1 MKFVDPVSSVT
12 VPFRHDFESAPRQP
26 AGAARR
32 RAKSAK
38 TRRGAMHDS
47 VLRESRFGNIVLKNG
62 REISSLFYFLLLG
75 LVTCVVVASKKQKTI
90 PYFVVNQ
97 QLTTDGFLFCLFFH
111 ITKELN
117 LKVEIDVLF

>member
-1 MKFVDPVSSVT
+1 MISRAHRGS
-12 VPFRHDFESAPRQP
+12 RQGPRD
-26 AGAARR
+26 GARSRR
-32 RAKSAK
+32 RPEEA
-38 TRRGAMHDS
+38 RVHDS

-117 LKVEIDVLF
+117 LKVGIDVLF